1 MYLVDGDAYDID
13 KINNAIGES
22 AKKETEKIDSE
33 SFIFS
38 SKWYFIFEY
47 TRLVIET
54 EQNDEASAFEIYRGV
69 EIS

>member
-47 TRLVIET
+47 T
-54 EQNDEASAFEIYRGV
+54 Q
-69 EIS
+69 

>member
-1 MYLVDGDAYDID
+1 MSFSFVDCHTECIRTDDFRAMYLVDGDAYDID
-13 KINNAIGES
+13 KINNAIGDG

-47 TRLVIET
+47 I
-54 EQNDEASAFEIYRGV
+54 Q
-69 EIS
+69 